1 MFIYNCD
8 ANERSHY
15 FVNDMRR
22 LLFQD
27 MCSLYLCVTAQL
39 RLIFHQ
45 LKTLYTNHMMCRISP

>member
-39 RLIFHQ
+39 R
-45 LKTLYTNHMMCRISP
+45 